1 MKKTLEDVAK
11 AANVSLTTVSRV
23 INNRGYISKKTK
35 KKVFDT
41 MDEIGYYPNEIAR
54 SLTTKKSGI
63 IGLIFPTLTNP
74 FQAELIQEIETL
86 LADKNYKI
94 LLCNSRYNP
103 EKEKKYLTML
113 RRNQVEGIIV
123 GAHNENI
130 DDYDIPHLPVV
141 AVDRFLSDNIVTVSC
156 DNYNGGK
163 LAVKALIDSGCKNI
177 LCIHGNLKIMQ
188 PANERIRAYKEL
200 MDEYALPHIYSEV
213 EFTKTL
219 NEKYNILKDTIIK
232 KTEIDGIFA
241 GDDSCAILCLNIL
254 DELGK
259 KVPDDI
265 KIIGFDGATQTLA
278 YFPKLTTIKQP
289 ISQIAE
295 TTVNSL
301 LKKIDGIN
309 VGNTLN
315 LPVKLIKGNSI

>member
-1 MKKTLEDVAK
+1 
-11 AANVSLTTVSRV
+11 
-23 INNRGYISKKTK
+23 
-35 KKVFDT
+35 
-41 MDEIGYYPNEIAR
+41 
-54 SLTTKKSGI
+54 
-63 IGLIFPTLTNP
+63 
-74 FQAELIQEIETL
+74 
-86 LADKNYKI
+86 
-94 LLCNSRYNP
+94 
-103 EKEKKYLTML
+103 
-113 RRNQVEGIIV
+113 
-123 GAHNENI
+123 
-130 DDYDIPHLPVV
+130 
-141 AVDRFLSDNIVTVSC
+141 
-156 DNYNGGK
+156 
-163 LAVKALIDSGCKNI
+163 
-177 LCIHGNLKIMQ
+177 MQ